1 MAFFLQSRNR
11 MITILWL
18 GVVKLVFVVVAFF
31 LIDGRMGRRRTLML
45 GAAIMFVS
53 FFIVGGMVYGLQRQS
68 TGSGDEI
75 NVVDA
80 KGYVAIVFVYIFAV
94 G

>member
-1 MAFFLQSRNR
+1 M
-11 MITILWL
+11 
-18 GVVKLVFVVVAFF
+18 VKLVFVVVAFF

>member
-1 MAFFLQSRNR
+1 
-11 MITILWL
+11 
-18 GVVKLVFVVVAFF
+18 
-31 LIDGRMGRRRTLML
+31 
-45 GAAIMFVS
+45 
-53 FFIVGGMVYGLQRQS
+53 MVYGLQRQS

>member
-1 MAFFLQSRNR
+1 MACY
-11 MITILWL
+11 ITNHVITLLCL
-18 GVVKLVFVVVAFF
+18 GVVKLVFVVIAFF

-53 FFIVGGMVYGLQRQS
+53 FFIVGGMVYGLQKQS

-75 NVVDA
+75 TVVDA